1 MGFFEKLKE
10 GLAKTKSA
18 FVSQVDNLFKS
29 FVKVDEELFDELE

>member
-18 FVSQVDNLFKS
+18 FVSQVDNLFKLS
-29 FVKVDEELFDELE
+29 LIHI